1 MQDFGKTCRISYRDF
16 EFGVLILIKDE
27 VNTKDKAST
36 QKLNQ
41 AGVLFYRWVILVFIA
56 VLTLPHA
63 DLKAVGYALLEVFAV
78 AAIYNGAITYRVVK
92 RHKIPAYCLYIDIFL
107 LTVISFFTGGLD
119 SDVYVVLFFLIGYCG
134 ISNDVMF
141 TMRIGIFSAA
151 FYTVSSIFAS
161 TNGAVSPSYS
171 RLIVK
176 DLLFILAAFGIS
188 RINSE
193 VRKYDELRKKEFRIA
208 RTDKLTGLANRHY
221 FDQKL
226 REEVEYADANNSTLN
241 VLIFDLDNFKGF
253 NDTYGHLSGDKLLML
268 FSDII
273 RQSIRKSDIPVRYG
287 GEEFL
292 ILIRDLDLIL
302 AKSVGERIRRQL
314 EKQRIYLGSQ
324 EEKRKVTVSCGVAQ
338 YPKHS
343 KNIRE
348 VVELADRSLYHAKE
362 IGKNI
367 VVTYDEI
374 GLGRGSQEIV

>member
-1 MQDFGKTCRISYRDF
+1 M
-16 EFGVLILIKDE
+16 LIFIKDE
-27 VNTKDKAST
+27 VNAKDKGNIR
-36 QKLNQ
+36 KIPE
-41 AGVLFYRWVILVFIA
+41 AGVLLYRWTLLVFIV
-56 VLTLPHA
+56 VLTLPGA
-63 DLKAVGYALLEVFAV
+63 DMKAVGYTLLEIFAV
-78 AAIYNGAITYRVVK
+78 AAIYNGAISYQAVK
-92 RHKIPAYCLYIDIFL
+92 KHKLPAYTLYIDILL

-119 SDVYVVLFFLIGYCG
+119 SDVYVLIFFLIGFCG
-134 ISNDVMF
+134 TSNDAKF
-141 TMRIGIFSAA
+141 TLRVGAFSAV

-161 TNGAVSPSYS
+161 VNGAASLDYP
-171 RLIVK
+171 RLVVK
-176 DLLFILAAFGIS
+176 DLLFLLAAFGVS

-226 REEVEYADANNSTLN
+226 RDEVEYAEENNSTLN
-241 VLIFDLDNFKGF
+241 ILIFDLDNFKGF
-253 NDTYGHLSGDKLLML
+253 NDTYGHVAGDKLLML

-292 ILIRDLDLIL
+292 IIIRDLDIII

-324 EEKRKVTVSCGVAQ
+324 EEKRRVTVSCGVAQ
-338 YPKHS
+338 YPRHS

-348 VVELADRSLYHAKE
+348 VVELADQSLYHAKE

-374 GLGRGSQEIV
+374 SLGRESQGIG